1 MSLSTPRVLFVVAYL
16 RGNDGI
22 TSHMMDLAEGLMASG
37 WSVAI
42 ASCMNDDAAHTVR
55 GPSWFESRGIRHF
68 SVPFPDG
75 RRPDN
80 EPADVLRAW
89 PAFRRVLSEFQ
100 PDVLHLH
107 SLSLAPYAWLQRATG
122 GVPYVTTCHIQPH
135 ADRLKIRLGAQVNRF
150 LPTFLGNRSI
160 AVGSEL
166 WTSLHEELHVPADQ
180 IDTIPYGIDASRF
193 RPPSGEERA
202 AARAAFSLD
211 PGTFAVSVIGRLN
224 PVKRQDVLIEAVARL
239 REQGVPATALV
250 AGSGDWEPYLRD
262 QIDRLDAHDY
272 VQMLGFTDAQQVVW
286 ASDATALPSS
296 WESFGIVVPEAML
309 CEVVPV
315 RTPAAGATDQI
326 DDGET
331 GFIVPFDDPEAMA
344 QRLRVL
350 AENPEQRAAMGRAAR
365 QAVLSRFTAEIM
377 TGNVIRCYRAALGA
391 STEPASQAHAVPA

>member
-1 MSLSTPRVLFVVAYL
+1 MPLSPRVLFVVAYL

-22 TSHMMDLAEGLMASG
+22 TSHMRDLAEGLMADG
-37 WSVAI
+37 WTVAI
-42 ASCMNDDAAHTVR
+42 ASCMNDNAAHTVR
-55 GPSWFESRGIRHF
+55 GPAWFESRGIRHF

-80 EPADVLRAW
+80 HPRDMLHAW
-89 PAFRRVLSEFQ
+89 PAFQSVLREFD

-107 SLSLAPYAWLQRATG
+107 ALSLAPYAWLQRAMG

-135 ADRLKIRLGAQVNRF
+135 ANRFKIRLGAAVNRF
-150 LPTFLGNRSI
+150 VPTFLGNRSI

-166 WTSLHEELHVPADQ
+166 WDSLHDELNVPAGQ

-193 RPPSGEERA
+193 RPPTDEERA
-202 AARAAFSLD
+202 SARAAFDLTPD
-211 PGTFAVSVIGRLN
+211 TFTVSVIGRLN
-224 PVKRQDVLIEAVARL
+224 PVKRQDVLIEAVVHL
-239 REQGVPATALV
+239 RKQGIPATALV
-250 AGSGDWEPYLRD
+250 AGSGDWEPYLREK
-262 QIDRLDAHDY
+262 IDELQAGDY

-331 GFIVPFDDPEAMA
+331 GFIVPFDDPASMA
-344 QRLRVL
+344 ERLRFL
-350 AENPEQRAAMGRAAR
+350 AEYPERRAEMGRSAR
-365 QAVLSRFTAEIM
+365 EAVLSRFTAEIM
-377 TGNVIRCYRAALGA
+377 TGNIIRCYESALAVRA
-391 STEPASQAHAVPA
+391 TPAVAVSA